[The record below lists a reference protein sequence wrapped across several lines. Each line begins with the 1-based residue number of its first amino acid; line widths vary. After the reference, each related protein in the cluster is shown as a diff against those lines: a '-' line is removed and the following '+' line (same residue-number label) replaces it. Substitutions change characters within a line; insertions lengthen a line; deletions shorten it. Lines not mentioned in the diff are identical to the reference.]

1 VARSTAVVSCKLP
14 VDQVDLLRAYAY
26 KHGLFVSDVLRDA
39 LAEKV
44 VGVVGLTP
52 APAR

>member
-1 VARSTAVVSCKLP
+1 MARTTEVVSCKLP

-26 KHGLFVSDVLRDA
+26 KHGQFVSDVLRDA
-39 LAEKV
+39 LAEKFT
-44 VGVVGLTP
+44 GLAP